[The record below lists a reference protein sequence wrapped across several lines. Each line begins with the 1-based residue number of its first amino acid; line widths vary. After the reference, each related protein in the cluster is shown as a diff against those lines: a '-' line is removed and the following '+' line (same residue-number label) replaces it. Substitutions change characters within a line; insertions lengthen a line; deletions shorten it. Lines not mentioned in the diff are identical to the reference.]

1 MAFTVWD
8 TVQKSAGL
16 TLSGGNLT
24 ATGNISLNGVRAA
37 DTQTSGKFYF
47 EITTGA
53 TYGTSQNSIGIC
65 NGNVSSSNIANSM
78 GSTLLNVAIT
88 AKGSGNIF
96 VNNVNSGLTIGAI
109 AINTVVC
116 VAVDLS
122 AKLIW
127 FRKGAAGSWN
137 ATSGSTNDPAT
148 GVGGASIASIAP
160 AYQNFY
166 PAIGLASSGDTVTAN
181 FGATGFTGSV
191 PSGYTSG
198 WTTGVTALSD
208 VIATQIGA
216 SAWVTNTHA
225 PFNVTQIGASIWIA
239 NQVVAAYP
247 LGVSGTGGAG
257 TVTTQIIIPGLDVP
271 ITGVAGTGA
280 AGSPTISI
288 SANPAITGVETDS
301 AVGTPSISLG
311 GSVAISGVEST
322 GIAGSVIA
330 EADISLIGVE
340 SVGQVGTP
348 TISATANTALTG
360 VPITTGIGGFTFQID
375 ADQPIT
381 GVQSS
386 GLAGSPVPSIAPMI
400 DGVEL
405 TASVGDPT
413 VEITFLNGVEIVCGI
428 GPVTPSIDAV
438 RLTGVQIAAS
448 IGHPLAQ
455 VVIPNRTLVQINTGV
470 QATATIG
477 HPIPRISIGIEGV
490 ESTAQV
496 GQLTT
501 LNYSGV
507 MAITDLMV
515 IQDQSIDED
524 TMLTLRWS
532 DTEGQS
538 WNMPVDRQM
547 GKTGEY
553 LTNIQWQRLGMS
565 RRGRVFELSWS
576 TPNPTCL
583 IGASLKMTDAST

>member
-8 TVQKSAGL
+8 TVQKSSNL
-16 TLSGGNLT
+16 TLSGGNLI
-24 ATGNISLNGVRAA
+24 ATGGIALSGVRAA

-53 TYGTSQNSIGIC
+53 TYATSQNSIGIC
-65 NGNVSSSNIANSM
+65 NGSVSSSNIANTM
-78 GSTLLNVAIT
+78 GSSLLNIAVVI
-88 AKGSGNIF
+88 KGSGNIF
-96 VNNVNSGLTIGAI
+96 VNNVNSSLTIGSFATS
-109 AINTVVC
+109 TVIG
-116 VAVDLS
+116 VAVDLT

-137 ATSGSTNDPAT
+137 ATSGSANDPAT
-148 GVGGASIASIAP
+148 GTGGASIASIAP
-160 AYQNFY
+160 PYQNFY
-166 PAIGLASSGDTVTAN
+166 PAIGFGGSGDTATAN
-181 FGATGFTGSV
+181 FGATAFTGSV

-198 WTTGVTALSD
+198 WTTGVT
-208 VIATQIGA
+208 VITDIVATQVGA

-225 PFNVTQIGASIWIA
+225 PFNVTQIGASVWIA

-257 TVTTQIIIPGLDVP
+257 TVTTQITIPGISVP

-288 SANPAITGVETDS
+288 SPSVSITGVETDS
-301 AVGTPSISLG
+301 AVGTPSISR
-311 GSVAISGVEST
+311 SGDVTLTGVQST
-322 GIAGSVIA
+322 GTAGSVIA
-330 EADISLIGVE
+330 EADVPIIGVE
-340 SVGQVGTP
+340 ATGQVGTLTVTADG
-348 TISATANTALTG
+348 TISLTG
-360 VPITTGIGGFTFQID
+360 VPISTGIGSFTFEVDTD
-375 ADQPIT
+375 AAIT
-381 GVQSS
+381 GVQSI
-386 GLAGSPVPSIAPMI
+386 GLTGSPIPSISHAI
-400 DGVEL
+400 TGVGL
-405 TASVGDPT
+405 TASIGTPT
-413 VEITFLNGVEIVCGI
+413 VEITFLNGVQIVASI
-428 GPVTPSIDAV
+428 GPVIPSIDAI
-438 RLTGVQIAAS
+438 RLAGVQISAS
-448 IGHPLAQ
+448 IGHPLTQ
-455 VVIPNRTLVQINTGV
+455 VVMPNRTLVQIDTGV
-470 QATATIG
+470 GATASVG
-477 HPIPRISIGIEGV
+477 HPIPRISVGLPGV

-515 IQDQSIDED
+515 IQDQTIDED

>member
-225 PFNVTQIGASIWIA
+225 PFNVTQIGASVWIA

-247 LGVSGTGGAG
+247 LGVSGTGAAG
-257 TVTTQIIIPGLDVP
+257 TVTTTTVNAVNAN
-271 ITGVAGTGA
+271 ITGVAGTGS
-280 AGSPTISI
+280 AGAVSTSI
-288 SANPAITGVETDS
+288 VNGVDVSIT
-301 AVGTPSISLG
+301 
-311 GSVAISGVEST
+311 GVEST
-322 GIAGSVIA
+322 GQTGTLTVTADGS
-330 EADISLIGVE
+330 IS
-340 SVGQVGTP
+340 
-348 TISATANTALTG
+348 LTG
-360 VPITTGIGGFTFQID
+360 VGVTTGIGSMAFEVDTD
-375 ADQPIT
+375 AAIT

-386 GLAGSPVPSIAPMI
+386 GLAGSPIPSISHTVT
-400 DGVEL
+400 GVEL
-405 TASVGDPT
+405 TASIGTPT
-413 VEITFLNGVEIVCGI
+413 VEVTFLNGVQIVASI

-438 RLTGVQIAAS
+438 RLTGVQISAS

-455 VVIPNRTLVQINTGV
+455 VVIPNRTLVQIDTGV
-470 QATATIG
+470 GATASVG